1 MAKIILTTESCSDL
15 SKELLEEK
23 QILSVPFS
31 VNFPD
36 RTVYDGEIPIQ
47 EIYDYYQET
56 KKIPKTNA
64 VSPHQYTEFFEE
76 VAGGDPTSEII
87 HIGYSSACSCSFQ
100 NAMIGVEECEKAK
113 VHLIDSKNV
122 SGGLG
127 NLTLKAAEI
136 IANNPQDSV
145 AELVLKIENFVQKT
159 HTSFVADTLDFLLA
173 GGRVSNAA
181 AIGAAILRLKPRID
195 IVEGKLI
202 ASKKYRG
209 RMKKIAPQF
218 VKDFVESQDFNR
230 DNVYLF
236 YALGTDAE
244 VIELLKT
251 SLEKQGFRQIHVD
264 MIGSVMT
271 VHGGKGA
278 IGLSATT
285 Y

>member
-1 MAKIILTTESCSDL
+1 
-15 SKELLEEK
+15 
-23 QILSVPFS
+23 
-31 VNFPD
+31 
-36 RTVYDGEIPIQ
+36 
-47 EIYDYYQET
+47 
-56 KKIPKTNA
+56 
-64 VSPHQYTEFFEE
+64 
-76 VAGGDPTSEII
+76 
-87 HIGYSSACSCSFQ
+87 
-100 NAMIGVEECEKAK
+100 MIGVEECEKAK

-145 AELVLKIENFVQKT
+145 ADLVLKIENFVQKT

-236 YALGTDAE
+236 YALGTDTE